1 VVKITKRL
9 PTPEAIYQLGNHLR
23 PCDVAELSAVT
34 HLSPL
39 QAVQTSVANSH
50 IDFLWAYYADNTL
63 LCIAGCTVS
72 GNPWLLATPD
82 LDNHLQ
88 HITKEVRHQVRMML
102 KHWDKLSNI
111 IDVRNRKTL
120 RWLKVLGFTL
130 TETLEIKPGFPVIQ
144 FEKVRHENNRVSKK
158 YTKDAFGQ
166 YDGYTA
172 GRARPYGSSV

>member
-1 VVKITKRL
+1 MVKITKRL
-9 PTPEAIYQLGNHLR
+9 PTDEDIQQLGNTMR

-39 QAVQTSVANSH
+39 QAAQTSVNNSH
-50 IDFLWAYYADNTL
+50 PDFLWAYYADDTL

-72 GNPWLLATPD
+72 GNPWLLATPA

-88 HITKEVRHQVRMML
+88 HVTLEAKRQVRMML
-102 KHWDKLSNI
+102 RHWDKLSNI

-120 RWLKVLGFTL
+120 RWLKALGFTL

-144 FEKVRHENNRVSKK
+144 FEKVSNERIIKTPSGVNRL
-158 YTKDAFGQ
+158 
-166 YDGYTA
+166 
-172 GRARPYGSSV
+172 